1 MSGAMGLMHFL
12 VPDRSRLAADAA
24 ARAHMSGIDG
34 VPWNCRVVATPA
46 GLIIDRPGSDSG
58 NVHVPWQIEGR
69 GELLLSTASLMERA
83 RPYNLAVELARGTLH
98 RLRNQIA
105 AWQNAGMELPE
116 SARTRLQE
124 AMHHLGLAVTRQ
136 SNPAHAA
143 EEAQKSIT
151 TCVELIEFV
160 TGQYVEQVADARS
173 RQGQKL
179 PTLFGASLG
188 DDLLDDKVCALVAS
202 TFNTAI
208 VPFTWGQVESVEG
221 QPDWS
226 TTDRQIAWCQS
237 VGMRVCG
244 GPLLQPDVLG
254 LPQWMYL
261 WEDDFANLLTF
272 VSRYVRQVVL
282 RYQGRVHLWH
292 CAART
297 NTATALA
304 LTEEQKLRLTIRAV
318 EAIREVDNRTPVI
331 VSFDQPWAEHMFHHD
346 RELSPLHF
354 ADAIVRAELGVAGLG
369 LEINYGYHPRGT
381 LTRDLLAVS
390 YQIDR
395 WSLFSLPLVVLLTI
409 PSSSQPDSQAREKA
423 EPLSGMAVGG
433 LSPESQRVEAERL
446 IPLLLAKQPVQA
458 VIWNQ
463 LCDFAPHSFP
473 NGGLVDHRD
482 QPKPAWE
489 ALRSLRQRYLT

>member
-1 MSGAMGLMHFL
+1 MGLMHFL
-12 VPDRSRLAADAA
+12 VPDRDRLAANAA

-58 NVHVPWQIEGR
+58 NVHVPWRVDGR
-69 GELLLSTASLMERA
+69 GEVLLSTASLMERA

-105 AWQNAGMELPE
+105 AWESAGLELPHV
-116 SARTRLQE
+116 TRQKMNE

-136 SNPAHAA
+136 ANPADAAA
-143 EEAQKSIT
+143 EAQTSLNASA
-151 TCVELIEFV
+151 ELIDFV
-160 TGQYVEQVADARS
+160 AGQYVDQVADARA

-188 DDLLDDKVCALVAS
+188 DDLLDDKVCALVAG
-202 TFNTAI
+202 TFNTAV
-208 VPFTWGQVESVEG
+208 VPFNWAQVESVEG
-221 QPDWS
+221 QPDWT
-226 TTDRQIAWCQS
+226 TTDRQISWCQA
-237 VGMRVCG
+237 VGLRVCG
-244 GPLLQPDVLG
+244 GPLLAPIELG
-254 LPQWMYL
+254 LPQWIYL
-261 WEDDFANLLTF
+261 WEDDFSNLLTF
-272 VSRYVRQVVL
+272 VSRYVRQVVM
-282 RYQGRVHLWH
+282 RYQGKVHLWH

-304 LTEEQKLRLTIRAV
+304 LTEEQKLRLTIRAI
-318 EAIREVDNRTPVI
+318 EAVREVDNRTPVI

-369 LEINYGYHPRGT
+369 LEMNYGYHPRGT
-381 LTRDLLAVS
+381 LARDLIAVS

-409 PSSSQPDSQAREKA
+409 PSSSQPDPQAKEQA
-423 EPLSGMAVGG
+423 EPLAGMAAGG
-433 LSPESQRVEAERL
+433 LTPDSQRATAERL

-473 NGGLVDHRD
+473 HGGLVDLRD
-482 QPKPAWE
+482 QPKPTWD
-489 ALRSLRQRYLT
+489 ALKAIRQKYLA